1 LTAGAPESLC
11 AACLFDVA
19 LADDEATSAQQSA
32 TPAGASPPRLFGDYE
47 LLEEIARGGM
57 GVVYKAR
64 QVSLK
69 RVVALKML
77 LAGAFASRD
86 FVQRFYREAEAV
98 ARLDHPN
105 IVPVF
110 DVGQHEG
117 QHYFT
122 MRLVD
127 GPNLARRLRGQ
138 PFPARNAAELL
149 AKIARA
155 VHYAHQHG
163 VLHRDIKPANILLD
177 AGGEPFVTDFGLAK
191 LTEGGPALTRPEG
204 IVGSPSYMAPEQAA
218 GKATELTAATDVYS
232 LGVVLFEMLTGV
244 PPFKGDSVV
253 EVLQKIVHKDPVPP
267 RTFDARIDRDLETIC
282 LRCLEKKPEH
292 RYKSAAA
299 LADDL
304 ERWLR
309 GEPISARAVTTS
321 ERAWKWVKRRPAL
334 ASVAGVLGLVLLG
347 IAVASPIALWHM
359 ERLREAE
366 IVQRSRADQE
376 RDSAELRRLDAE
388 DQRQEAEQRRVEAEQ
403 QRQLAEYSLYVADLR
418 LAQMSWEQGYAARMT
433 QILTNYLPR
442 PGQPDFRGFE
452 WHYLWRAP
460 FSEHE
465 AAFSDHSHKSVQ
477 GVALSPD
484 GRWLATACPTDV
496 HVLDLL
502 TRSNVTEWKLP
513 APLDSVYRR
522 GIAFSADSEWMAA
535 ASTNGLA
542 IWKRRTRQNR
552 LLSQVGP
559 CSTVAFAPAGHLV
572 AVGVAWRNGAAAA
585 ADCKVR
591 VLDLDRNAVL
601 GQFDAEA
608 LALGWSPDAQAIS
621 AVAPNGT
628 LRIFSRP
635 DNRITKTIPGS
646 NTLAGAAIAPN
657 GRWVARAL
665 ASGYI
670 VISDIVS
677 GDLRATLREPSP
689 TDMHLTFSPNSRVL
703 AAAGAGQRIRLWETD
718 SWRELPPLRGHA
730 GQVIDVAFGT
740 DERRLASVGH
750 ENLVRLW
757 RREDN
762 SVPRYARKAGDDTVY
777 PNPPVFA
784 PSGRR
789 LALATRLDEF
799 VIWSPQSHTV
809 KWTSY
814 GRPVAFSP
822 DSESL
827 LSWSPRAR
835 EFELLDT
842 ATGSRMS
849 TMRLEPA
856 PAAYPSPSLSPDGR
870 WVAGDLG
877 DGRLGIYD
885 AASGRVR
892 QSFNVRAAAWQFS
905 PDGTKLAGLDET
917 TRQALVFDLD
927 RWTWSAGLSP
937 WRSASLCFSPDS
949 RALAV
954 AQDDGAVALIDVAKG
969 RQTAFLAGHRSLI
982 LSMAFCPDGQRLVT
996 GSLDDV
1002 VVLWHL
1008 PAQRDIAAYPTPHPV
1023 HGLAF
1028 SADGRRLVAGGP
1040 GPYQFWEARDF
1051 KPQLVTPAMTNGI
1064 VGTIWEKRPT
1074 SAQVR

>member
-1 LTAGAPESLC
+1 
-11 AACLFDVA
+11 LFDVA
-19 LADDEATSAQQSA
+19 LADDEAPTAQQISPA
-32 TPAGASPPRLFGDYE
+32 TGATRPRLFGDYE

-86 FVQRFYREAEAV
+86 FVERFYREAEAV

-127 GPNLARRLRGQ
+127 GPNLAKRLRGH
-138 PFPARNAAELL
+138 PLTARNAAELL
-149 AKIARA
+149 AKVARA
-155 VHYAHQHG
+155 VHYAHEHG
-163 VLHRDIKPANILLD
+163 VLHRDLKPANILLD
-177 AGGEPFVTDFGLAK
+177 ASGEPFVTDFGLAK
-191 LTEGGPALTRPEG
+191 LTEGGQALTRPEG
-204 IVGSPSYMAPEQAA
+204 LVGSPSYMAPEQAA
-218 GKATELTAATDVYS
+218 GKTAELTTATDVYS
-232 LGVVLFEMLTGV
+232 LGVVLFEILTGA

-253 EVLQKIVHKDPVPP
+253 EVLQKIVHKEPVPP
-267 RTFDARIDRDLETIC
+267 RTFDGRIDRDLETIC
-282 LRCLEKKPEH
+282 LRCLEKKPER
-292 RYKSAAA
+292 RYRSAAA
-299 LADDL
+299 LAEELD
-304 ERWLR
+304 RWLR
-309 GEPISARAVTTS
+309 GEPIWARAVTTS
-321 ERAWKWVKRRPAL
+321 ERAWKWMKRRPAL
-334 ASVAGVLGLVLLG
+334 ASVGAVLGLVLLG
-347 IAVASPIALWHM
+347 IAIASPIALWHI
-359 ERLREAE
+359 EQLREAE
-366 IVQRSRADQE
+366 ILQRFRADQE
-376 RDSAELRRLDAE
+376 RNSAELRRLDAE
-388 DQRQEAEQRRVEAEQ
+388 EQRQVAEQRRVEAEQ
-403 QRQLAEYSLYVADLR
+403 QRQLTEYSLYVADLR
-418 LAQMSWEQGYAARMT
+418 LAQLSWEQGYTARMT
-433 QILTNYLPR
+433 QILTNHAPR
-442 PGQPDFRGFE
+442 AGQPDFRGFE
-452 WHYLWRAP
+452 WYYLWQAP
-460 FSEHE
+460 YSEHE

-496 HVLDLL
+496 HVMDL
-502 TRSNVTEWKLP
+502 VTPTNRVEWKLP

-542 IWKRRTRQNR
+542 FWKRRTRQSR
-552 LLSQVGP
+552 LATQIGP

-572 AVGVAWRNGAAAA
+572 AVGVAWRNGGAA
-585 ADCKVR
+585 ADGKVR
-591 VLDLDRNAVL
+591 VLDLDRNSVV

-608 LALGWSPDAQAIS
+608 MALGWSPDAQAIA

-628 LRIFSRP
+628 VRVFSRSE
-635 DNRITKTIPGS
+635 NRVTKTIPGS
-646 NTLAGAAIAPN
+646 NTLTGAAVAPN
-657 GRWVARAL
+657 GRWIARAL

-689 TDMHLTFSPNSRVL
+689 TDMHLVFSPNSRVL

-718 SWRELPPLRGHA
+718 SWRELPPLRGHS
-730 GQVIDVAFGT
+730 GQVIDVAFGS

-757 RREDN
+757 HRDDN
-762 SVPRYARKAGDDTVY
+762 AVPRYARKAGDDTVY
-777 PNPPVFA
+777 PNAPVFA

-827 LSWSPRAR
+827 LAWLPRAR

-842 ATGSRMS
+842 ASGSRLR
-849 TMRLEPA
+849 TLRLEPP
-856 PAAYPSPSLSPDGR
+856 PAAYPSPTLSPDGR
-870 WVAGDLG
+870 WLAGDVG

-885 AASGRVR
+885 VVSGRVR

-905 PDGTKLAGLDET
+905 PDSLKLAALDET
-917 TRQALVFDLD
+917 TQQALVFDLD
-927 RWTWSAGLSP
+927 HWTWSAGLSP
-937 WRSASLCFSPDS
+937 WRSASLSFSPDS
-949 RALAV
+949 RTLAV
-954 AQDDGAVALIDVAKG
+954 AQDDGAVALIDVASQ
-969 RQTAFLAGHRSLI
+969 RQTALLAGHRSLI

-1002 VVLWHL
+1002 VMLWHL

-1040 GPYQFWEARDF
+1040 GPYQIWEARDF
-1051 KPQLVTPAMTNGI
+1051 KPQLVTPVVTNI
-1064 VGTIWEKRPT
+1064 VVGTIWEKRPT

>member
-1 LTAGAPESLC
+1 MPEAMPSGTRSCPNCGAALTAGAPESLC

-19 LADDEATSAQQSA
+19 LADNAATSAQQSPA
-32 TPAGASPPRLFGDYE
+32 TAGASPPRLFGDYE

-57 GVVYKAR
+57 GVVYKAC

-149 AKIARA
+149 AKISRA

-177 AGGEPFVTDFGLAK
+177 ASGEPFVTDFGLAK
-191 LTEGGPALTRPEG
+191 LTEGGQALTRPEG

-218 GKATELTAATDVYS
+218 GKTTELTAATDVYS

-267 RTFDARIDRDLETIC
+267 RTFDGRIDRDLETIC

-292 RYKSAAA
+292 RYRSAAA
-299 LADDL
+299 LAEDL

-309 GEPISARAVTTS
+309 GETISARAVTTS

-334 ASVAGVLGLVLLG
+334 ASVGAVLALVLLG
-347 IAVASPIALWHM
+347 IAIASPIALWHI
-359 ERLREAE
+359 EQLREAE
-366 IVQRSRADQE
+366 ILQRYRADQE

-388 DQRQEAEQRRVEAEQ
+388 DQRQMAEQRRVEAEQ
-403 QRQLAEYSLYVADLR
+403 QRQLAEYSLYVADMR

-442 PGQPDFRGFE
+442 AGQPDFRGFE

-502 TRSNVTEWKLP
+502 TRTNVTEWAVP
-513 APLDSVYRR
+513 APIDSVYRR

-572 AVGVAWRNGAAAA
+572 AVGVAWRNGAAS

-601 GQFDAEA
+601 GQFDA
-608 LALGWSPDAQAIS
+608 
-621 AVAPNGT
+621 
-628 LRIFSRP
+628 
-635 DNRITKTIPGS
+635 
-646 NTLAGAAIAPN
+646 
-657 GRWVARAL
+657 
-665 ASGYI
+665 
-670 VISDIVS
+670 
-677 GDLRATLREPSP
+677 
-689 TDMHLTFSPNSRVL
+689 
-703 AAAGAGQRIRLWETD
+703 
-718 SWRELPPLRGHA
+718 
-730 GQVIDVAFGT
+730 
-740 DERRLASVGH
+740 
-750 ENLVRLW
+750 
-757 RREDN
+757 
-762 SVPRYARKAGDDTVY
+762 
-777 PNPPVFA
+777 
-784 PSGRR
+784 
-789 LALATRLDEF
+789 
-799 VIWSPQSHTV
+799 
-809 KWTSY
+809 
-814 GRPVAFSP
+814 
-822 DSESL
+822 
-827 LSWSPRAR
+827 
-835 EFELLDT
+835 
-842 ATGSRMS
+842 
-849 TMRLEPA
+849 
-856 PAAYPSPSLSPDGR
+856 
-870 WVAGDLG
+870 
-877 DGRLGIYD
+877 
-885 AASGRVR
+885 
-892 QSFNVRAAAWQFS
+892 
-905 PDGTKLAGLDET
+905 
-917 TRQALVFDLD
+917 
-927 RWTWSAGLSP
+927 
-937 WRSASLCFSPDS
+937 
-949 RALAV
+949 
-954 AQDDGAVALIDVAKG
+954 
-969 RQTAFLAGHRSLI
+969 
-982 LSMAFCPDGQRLVT
+982 
-996 GSLDDV
+996 
-1002 VVLWHL
+1002 
-1008 PAQRDIAAYPTPHPV
+1008 
-1023 HGLAF
+1023 
-1028 SADGRRLVAGGP
+1028 
-1040 GPYQFWEARDF
+1040 
-1051 KPQLVTPAMTNGI
+1051 
-1064 VGTIWEKRPT
+1064 
-1074 SAQVR
+1074 